1 MPEHLQV
8 TQAPSAEAIRLD
20 KWLWAVRLF
29 KTRSLAADA
38 CRNGHVIIGGQ
49 RVKPARD
56 VRVGD
61 LINAK
66 TGGVQRVVKVLG
78 FPASRVGA
86 KLVPDFMEDLT
97 PASEYE
103 KARETPPAP
112 QFSWSK
118 GFGRPT
124 KRSRRLWEKFGSE
137 NS

>member
-1 MPEHLQV
+1 MSNE
-8 TQAPSAEAIRLD
+8 TRID

-38 CRNGHVIIGGQ
+38 CRDGHVTISGQ

-56 VRVGD
+56 VRVAD
-61 LINAK
+61 IISAK
-66 TGGVQRVVKVLG
+66 SGGVQRTVKVLG

-86 KLVPDFMEDLT
+86 KLVPEFMEDRT
-97 PASEYE
+97 PPSEYE
-103 KARETPPAP
+103 KARESTPAP

-124 KRSRRLWEKFGSE
+124 KKSRRLWEKLGPEES
-137 NS
+137 